1 MLKAERRV
9 DDEGSIESFFF
20 FFVCGIILFVTVA
33 THQGQFSRMDRLQ
46 MATVVLFARLLFRDI
61 VHLELNP

>member
-9 DDEGSIESFFF
+9 DDEGSFESF

-46 MATVVLFARLLFRDI
+46 KATVVLFARLLFRSI
-61 VHLELNP
+61 VQLELSQ

>member
-20 FFVCGIILFVTVA
+20 FCLWD
-33 THQGQFSRMDRLQ
+33 HS
-46 MATVVLFARLLFRDI
+46 FRDCGDPSRTVFKDGSI
-61 VHLELNP
+61 ANGHSSAICTAIIQEHCTLRA